1 MRPYNALRRLKDR
14 VTFLLFRVTDRL
26 RLGVATAYL
35 AAASLIG
42 FEALV
47 VLLSFTSM
55 WPASVPFVVG
65 ALALAYVL
73 RERIR
78 RLWSRMRSRD

>member
-1 MRPYNALRRLKDR
+1 MPAHHALRRLKDR
-14 VTFLLFRVTDRL
+14 VTLLLFRVTDRM

-42 FEALV
+42 VEALV
-47 VLLSFTSM
+47 LLLSFTSM

-78 RLWSRMRSRD
+78 RLWRRMRSRD